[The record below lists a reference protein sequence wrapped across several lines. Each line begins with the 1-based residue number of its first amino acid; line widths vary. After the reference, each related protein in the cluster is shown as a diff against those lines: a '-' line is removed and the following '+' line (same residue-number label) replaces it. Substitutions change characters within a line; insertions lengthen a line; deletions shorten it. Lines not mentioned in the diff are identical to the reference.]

1 MLVQYLRTAMASGQE
16 SGEQREF
23 KSYVNIELWNTH
35 EKEFISFNCTHRNK
49 IMFVLLLCTTCF
61 NLLETVEQISGIV
74 ERERVFLL
82 VRSISY
88 SRNIFM
94 TDMMEA
100 SKNKWRAVPRRTLY
114 STARNEKGNKMFLF
128 VSFVTDLFGLIK
140 LSISAPVVCFR
151 SDPSVS
157 IARSKQLNNRHQISI
172 QNIRKNT
179 LLSASN

>member
-1 MLVQYLRTAMASGQE
+1 MKTPSNEFDFTFMLVQYLRTAMASGLE

-35 EKEFISFNCTHRNK
+35 EEEFISFNYIHCNK
-49 IMFVLLLCTTCF
+49 IMFVLLLCITCF

-82 VRSISY
+82 VSSIRY

-100 SKNKWRAVPRRTLY
+100 SKNK
-114 STARNEKGNKMFLF
+114 
-128 VSFVTDLFGLIK
+128 
-140 LSISAPVVCFR
+140 
-151 SDPSVS
+151 
-157 IARSKQLNNRHQISI
+157 
-172 QNIRKNT
+172 
-179 LLSASN
+179 